1 MVRVVPV
8 DGEAGC
14 VMKSLILIVVF
25 LGWCC
30 FIGLMLAYVTGRGER

>member
-1 MVRVVPV
+1 VRILPV

-14 VMKSLILIVVF
+14 AMKSLILIVVF

-30 FIGLMLAYVTGRGER
+30 FIGFMLAYVTWRGER